1 MTRTL
6 YGRSRDQHQSDDS
19 VTQKN
24 VFTLATCCTF
34 LQRRCKSR
42 FSPRQHQLIR
52 VNRVLFG
59 RRLWHLWSQKANL
72 PSKVLKTFHTGTTE
86 SFLTGSITAWFGNS
100 PKQESSPEGGGISRS
115 ASSGIIWID
124 LETIE
129 QSKEVLQGLSPP
141 TSKPFF
147 CSGSCFPNTER
158 MRRSASLQ
166 VIQALNTAFCQLN
179 WTGRPLPLGWPQGAK
194 IPKISLE
201 K

>member
-86 SFLTGSITAWFGNS
+86 SFLTGSIRAWFGNS
-100 PKQESSPEGGGISRS
+100 PREVGSADQHLQ
-115 ASSGIIWID
+115 ASSESTWRP
-124 LETIE
+124 
-129 QSKEVLQGLSPP
+129 SSRAKRSCRASVLQQANLFSVQVPVSQ
-141 TSKPFF
+141 TQ
-147 CSGSCFPNTER
+147 R

-166 VIQALNTAFCQLN
+166 VIQALNSAFCQLN